1 MKPGPYACQANS
13 IIEQFP
19 QAILI
24 LLKIKNS
31 TDLEKNKKNPTTK
44 KGNDKLGVVA
54 QAFNSSPQE
63 AETYGFLTVP
73 GQLGL
78 L

>member
-31 TDLEKNKKNPTTK
+31 TDLEKKQKKTQQQK
-44 KGNDKLGVVA
+44 KAMISWVWWHRPLILALRRQRHMV
-54 QAFNSSPQE
+54 F
-63 AETYGFLTVP
+63 
-73 GQLGL
+73 
-78 L
+78 